1 MNHRPDDSSP
11 EQSAADDA
19 LAAATDASDAYSV
32 SVRAAAILLVFALLA
47 TAMMATVYRATQAP
61 IAAST
66 AQERLRRINEVLA
79 PAEYDNDLL
88 RDALAIP
95 PEPALGLASGSEVL
109 RARARG
115 QPVALIFEAIAPDGY
130 SGAIRLLVGV
140 RADGR
145 LSGVRALEH
154 KETPGLGDY
163 IDPARDRR
171 RGRPWIDQF
180 VGASHAELGDAG
192 FRVRK
197 DGGQFD
203 AVTGATVTARAVT
216 VAVGRAAAWAY
227 AHRAELFAATS
238 SGTERP

>member
-1 MNHRPDDSSP
+1 MES
-11 EQSAADDA
+11 
-19 LAAATDASDAYSV
+19 SDAYTV
-32 SVRAAAILLVFALLA
+32 SVRAALILLVFALLA

-95 PEPALGLASGSEVL
+95 PEPALGLARGSEVL

-145 LSGVRALEH
+145 LSGVRVLEH

-203 AVTGATVTARAVT
+203 AVAGATVTARAVT
-216 VAVGRAAAWAY
+216 VAVGRAAAWAD